1 MRIDKFIVRFALVL
15 LVLLFAFQ
23 PVSSQR
29 GRSVDEKLLEI
40 LDIKKGMV
48 VADVGAGNGK
58 FSFKMA
64 ELVGPEGHVYAN
76 DIKVNLI
83 DKINSQKEEEGVEN
97 LTTILSEEA
106 DPVLPTQV
114 DLIILKFV
122 YHHLSKPDEFMT
134 NMLKYLK
141 PEGRLVIVAVDINQ
155 VSSSRANSSS
165 RDACVSDPD
174 DTVEAIE
181 GNGYSFE
188 RKEFIDGSR
197 DVDYVLFFKAAE
209 AGT

>member
-1 MRIDKFIVRFALVL
+1 MRNTKFTTRFVMILIVM
-15 LVLLFAFQ
+15 LFTLF
-23 PVSSQR
+23 PVSSQQ
-29 GRSVDEKLLEI
+29 GRSADDKLLDI
-40 LDIKKGMV
+40 LDITEGMV

-64 ELVGPEGHVYAN
+64 ELVGPNGHVYAN

-83 DKINSQKEEEGVEN
+83 DKINSRKEEDGIEN
-97 LTTILSEEA
+97 LTTILSEEE
-106 DPVLPTQV
+106 DPALPAQV

-122 YHHLSKPDEFMT
+122 YHHLSKPDVFMA

-141 PEGRLVIVAVDINQ
+141 PEGRLVIVAVDITQ
-155 VSSSRANSSS
+155 VSSSRANNAS

-181 GNGYSFE
+181 LNGYSFE
-188 RKEFIDGSR
+188 RKEFIEGSR

-209 AGT
+209 TGI